1 VKQRVQLLTLGAR
14 DIAASRRFYVDG
26 LGWEPLMAMDDVL
39 FFQVGPGLV
48 LSLFDND
55 HLAADS
61 GFADPAAAAAQQPTR
76 ITLGYNPPSEA
87 EVDEALARAEAAGGT
102 IMKPAQRAFWGG
114 YHGFV
119 ADPDGFTWEI
129 AYNPGLVFGDDGV
142 VRFTD
147 QS

>member
-1 VKQRVQLLTLGAR
+1 MQQRVQLITLGTR
-14 DIAASRRFYVDG
+14 DIAAARRFYVDG
-26 LGWEPLMAMDDVL
+26 LGWTPLLAMDDVL

-61 GFADPAAAAAQQPTR
+61 GFPDPTTAAAQQPTR
-76 ITLGYNPPSEA
+76 LTLGYNPPSEA
-87 EVDEALARAEAAGGT
+87 EVDEAMRGAEAAGGT
-102 IMKPAQRAFWGG
+102 ILKPAQRAFWGG

-129 AYNPGLVFGDDGV
+129 AYNPGLVFGDDGT
-142 VRFTD
+142 VRFTEA
-147 QS
+147 